1 MSWLYLFIAILAVLT
16 VCLIYNDYKSGKFS
30 KKAFISVCILETVA
44 AIGSVILF
52 ILSL

>member
-1 MSWLYLFIAILAVLT
+1 MDFNTLRKEYSKF
-16 VCLIYNDYKSGKFS
+16 IYNDYKSGKFS